1 MSNKLENKLLCVSV
15 IIPAF
20 NEENYINYCLESIA
34 KLNTM
39 NLNKEIIVVDN
50 GSSDKTQEISKSYN
64 AKVLIKKEGTIGSL
78 RNYGAKTSIGDF
90 IAFLDAD
97 CVVPGDWLEKAFN
110 YLSKE
115 NRLVL
120 GFRLSIPE
128 NSNWVAK
135 CWDLLFTKRNT
146 TIEVDWVPSG
156 NMIMTREAFAS
167 INGFDET
174 LESNEDYDFCFRIRN
189 QGYKIIS
196 CSDTSVIHLR
206 PPQSLTKIFKKE
218 LWHGKEVFKVFIDDL
233 YRSRDLNFFRKK
245 NFKVILY
252 AFFYLICLLLLLFSL
267 VLAFSHKTLLPL
279 SVALIFPIV
288 ISFFLALKYTQSIK
302 RVNMVFGLTFLLIT
316 YGFSRAISLLPYKK
330 IKEWILKSKLLK
342 RSN

>member
-1 MSNKLENKLLCVSV
+1 MIKKPKPSRLSI
-15 IIPAF
+15 IIPAL
-20 NEENYINYCLESIA
+20 NEEKYINQCLEAIM
-34 KLNTM
+34 KMDTVNMDL
-39 NLNKEIIVVDN
+39 EIVVVDN
-50 GSSDKTQEISKSYN
+50 GSTDKTIEICESYG
-64 AKVLIKKEGTIGSL
+64 ARVLIEREGTIASL
-78 RNYGAKTSIGDF
+78 RNYGAINSKGDL
-90 IAFLDAD
+90 ISFLDAD
-97 CVVPGDWLEKAFN
+97 CIVSKDWLSKALE
-110 YLSKE
+110 YIRDKE
-115 NRLVL
+115 RIVI

-156 NMIMTREAFAS
+156 NMIMKREAFVS

-196 CSDTSVIHLR
+196 CSDTSVTHLR
-206 PPQSLTKIFKKE
+206 PPQNLAKIFQKE
-218 LWHGKEVFKVFIDDL
+218 LWHGKEVLKVFIDDIKQ
-233 YRSRDLNFFRKK
+233 SRDLFIFRRK

-267 VLAFSHKTLLPL
+267 VLAFSHKTFLPL
-279 SVALIFPIV
+279 SMALIFPIV
-288 ISFFLALKYTQSIK
+288 VSFFLALKYTQSIK

-316 YGFSRAISLLPYKK
+316 YGFSRAISLLPYKR
-330 IKEWILKSKLLK
+330 IKEWIIETKL
-342 RSN
+342 